1 MLGDAVCSFNP
12 TYGQGMTS
20 AAMQAAA
27 LDDLLAQRGGRLD
40 GLALAF
46 FKQAAKVIDSPWQL
60 EVGEDFR
67 FPDTTGP
74 KPPGVDLLN
83 RYVAAV
89 HRATLVDPVVGAAF
103 IQVMNLMASPG
114 RLLTPGMMWRVW
126 RANRRQ
132 SRMRVHAAKLTT

>member
-1 MLGDAVCSFNP
+1 MICWRNAEE
-12 TYGQGMTS
+12 
-20 AAMQAAA
+20 
-27 LDDLLAQRGGRLD
+27 RLD

-46 FKQAAKVIDSPWQL
+46 FKQAAKVIDTPWQL
-60 EVGEDFR
+60 AVGEDFR

-103 IQVMNLMASPG
+103 IRVMNLMASPG

-126 RANRRQ
+126 RVNRQR
-132 SRMRVHAAKLTT
+132 SRMRVHAAGLTT